1 MLSGEVVSTTNIGPA
16 PAVFVENEVQGP
28 LTEVAYCD
36 TYVVPLTPL
45 IVTTGYR
52 LNESADT
59 VAAVLRVEGRSLGL
73 AAELVATTE

>member
-1 MLSGEVVSTTNIGPA
+1 MLNGEVVSITNIGPA

-59 VAAVLRVEGRSLGL
+59 VADVLV
-73 AAELVATTE
+73 V

>member
-1 MLSGEVVSTTNIGPA
+1 MLSGEVVSTTNIGTA

-28 LTEVAYCD
+28 LNEVAYCD

-52 LNESADT
+52 LNESADA
-59 VAAVLRVEGRSLGL
+59 VADVLV
-73 AAELVATTE
+73 V

>member
-1 MLSGEVVSTTNIGPA
+1 MLKGEVVSITCIGPA

-28 LTEVAYCD
+28 LNEVAYCD

-45 IVTTGYR
+45 MVTTGFR
-52 LNESADT
+52 VNESADN
-59 VAAVLRVEGRSLGL
+59 AADALRVEGRSLGL

>member
-28 LTEVAYCD
+28 LTEVAD
-36 TYVVPLTPL
+36 WTTYVVPLTPL
-45 IVTTGYR
+45 IVMTGYR

-59 VAAVLRVEGRSLGL
+59 VAAVLVVKLRSLGL
-73 AAELVATTE
+73 AAALVANTE

>member
-1 MLSGEVVSTTNIGPA
+1 MLRGEVVSTTNIGPA

-28 LTEVAYCD
+28 PVEGADCT

-45 IVTTGYR
+45 MVTTGNR

-59 VAAVLRVEGRSLGL
+59 VAAVLVAKLRSLGL
-73 AAELVATTE
+73 AAALVASTE

>member
-28 LTEVAYCD
+28 LTEVEYWT

-45 IVTTGYR
+45 IVTTGNR

-59 VAAVLRVEGRSLGL
+59 VAAVLAV
-73 AAELVATTE
+73 

>member
-28 LTEVAYCD
+28 LAEVAYWT

-45 IVTTGYR
+45 IVTTGYK

-59 VAAVLRVEGRSLGL
+59 VAAVLV
-73 AAELVATTE
+73 V

>member
-1 MLSGEVVSTTNIGPA
+1 MLSGEVVSITFIGPA

-45 IVTTGYR
+45 IVMTGYR
-52 LNESADT
+52 LNESAET
-59 VAAVLRVEGRSLGL
+59 VAAVLVVKLRSLGL
-73 AAELVATTE
+73 AAELVANTE